1 MKERRALDA
10 LGRVN
15 GKYVAEA
22 AFPPRVKKEA
32 HIMDRTGGVFMLGL
46 GRNLE
51 HELKSAA
58 GFCDE
63 GICLRWNQL

>member
-22 AFPPRVKKEA
+22 VFPPRVKKKPTLCNV
-32 HIMDRTGGVFMLGL
+32 IKL
-46 GRNLE
+46 
-51 HELKSAA
+51 
-58 GFCDE
+58 
-63 GICLRWNQL
+63 